1 PGQRM
6 VFARNARY
14 FGKAADGTPLPYL
27 DRLVVEIMPDQN
39 AELLR
44 LESGQVDMRTSE
56 ISPDAYAPLKRA
68 ADEGRVKLLDLGVSR
83 NADGLWFNLKS
94 GALGQDGRAAWLQRD
109 ELRRAISMAVDRTLF
124 ADTVFFGAG
133 VPVYGPETPANKIW
147 YWPGLPQMP
156 HDPASAKQLL
166 ASIGLA
172 DRNGD
177 GLLEDA
183 QNRPARFTLLTQKG
197 RPNLE
202 RGAAVIRDEL
212 KKIGVT
218 VDVVA
223 LDGGAVIDQI
233 LSARYEAI
241 YFNAD
246 KSDLDPATNP
256 DFWFSS

>member
-1 PGQRM
+1 M
-6 VFARNARY
+6 
-14 FGKAADGTPLPYL
+14 
-27 DRLVVEIMPDQN
+27 M
-39 AELLR
+39 
-44 LESGQVDMRTSE
+44 TSE
-56 ISPDAYAPLKRA
+56 ILAEAYAPLKRA

-83 NADGLWFNLKS
+83 NADGFWFNLRP
-94 GALGQDGRAAWLQRD
+94 GAFGQDPRASWLQRD
-109 ELRRAISMAVDRTLF
+109 ELRRAISMAVDRKLF

-156 HDPASAKQLL
+156 HDPAAAKQLL

-212 KKIGVT
+212 KKIGLT
-218 VDVVA
+218 VDVVDARRRRGDRPTAPRAVRGA
-223 LDGGAVIDQI
+223 LFQRRQERSRSGHEPRLLVQLRQRAHVEPRREDAGDRLGT
-233 LSARYEAI
+233 
-241 YFNAD
+241 AD
-246 KSDLDPATNP
+246 
-256 DFWFSS
+256 